1 MTIEGVPYTWLNQL
15 QKIHALVFDD
25 ANLPLEKLESKDGLI
40 CIFAIENEE
49 VLGFK
54 IGYTHPDGVFYSW
67 LGGVHE
73 KKRGQGIASQLMK
86 QQHEHIQALG
96 FNKVRTYGR
105 NERKAM
111 LMTNIKHGF
120 DIVSTFVDDKGRHKI
135 IFEKTLV

>member
-1 MTIEGVPYTWLNQL
+1 M
-15 QKIHALVFDD
+15 
-25 ANLPLEKLESKDGLI
+25 EKLESKDGLI

-111 LMTNIKHGF
+111 LMTNIKHDF